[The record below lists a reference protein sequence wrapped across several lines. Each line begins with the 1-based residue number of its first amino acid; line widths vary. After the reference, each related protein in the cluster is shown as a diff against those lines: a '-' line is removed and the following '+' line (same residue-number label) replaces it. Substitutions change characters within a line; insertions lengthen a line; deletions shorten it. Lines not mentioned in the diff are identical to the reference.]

1 MVMVRPASSQAGVLS
16 AAGIGVLCAGE
27 NCLPPLLDCQYIDR
41 TVYTL
46 DRYSLQSVLLQSA
59 RAYGAGPALSMVGGT
74 PVAYSELLT
83 RARALAG
90 LLAAN
95 GIAPGDRVCLLSENG
110 PNWGIAYFAIASMGA
125 VVVPILT
132 EFTSAQIGNIV
143 AHAGCRAIVVS
154 RRQCEK
160 IADARAGRAIVRIE
174 DFSVEGAGE
183 AAAACIFDFPP
194 VSEDDLAA
202 IIYTSGTTGHSK
214 GVMLSHRNIVSNAW
228 ATRTIIEIEP
238 SDRLLSILPL
248 AHTYECT
255 LGLVAAL
262 MQGAFVSYLDKP
274 PTAAALMPALEAVR
288 PTIMLSVPL
297 VMEKIFRSKV
307 LPALAKR
314 RLYAVPLFRRA
325 FNLLAG
331 IKLRKLFGGSIRF
344 FGIGG
349 AGLAPD
355 VEAFLAEAR
364 FPYAIGY
371 GLTETAPLV
380 AGSAPYRTLPRSTGP
395 ALAGVEIRIVEGEIQ
410 VRGPNVMLG
419 YYGDP
424 GRTAEVFT
432 DDGWFRTGDLG
443 TIDARGRLSIRGR
456 LKTMILGASGE
467 NIYPAEI
474 EALIN
479 QSRYV
484 GESLVYGEASGVT
497 ALVLLKP
504 EVLESLVAKV
514 QDGIAK
520 AEASINGLLERIRRE
535 VNAQLAS
542 FSRVARVELQR
553 VPFEKTPTQKIKRFL
568 YPRRD

>member
-1 MVMVRPASSQAGVLS
+1 
-16 AAGIGVLCAGE
+16 
-27 NCLPPLLDCQYIDR
+27 
-41 TVYTL
+41 
-46 DRYSLQSVLLQSA
+46 
-59 RAYGAGPALSMVGGT
+59 MVGT
-74 PVAYSELLT
+74 APISYNDLLA

-90 LLAAN
+90 LLAAH
-95 GIAPGDRVCLLSENG
+95 GVARGDRVGLLSENS

-132 EFTSAQIGNIV
+132 DFTSAQIGNIV

-154 RRQCEK
+154 GKQSEK
-160 IADARAGRAIVRIE
+160 IAAVREGRSIVRIE
-174 DFSVEGAGE
+174 DFSVECAGE
-183 AAAACIFDFPP
+183 AAGEGANHAAAREAFEFPS
-194 VSEDDLAA
+194 VSEEDLAA

-255 LGLVAAL
+255 LGFVGAL
-262 MQGAFVSYLDKP
+262 MQGAFISYLDRP
-274 PTAAALMPALEAVR
+274 PTAAALVPALAAIR

-297 VMEKIFRSKV
+297 VMEKIYRSKV
-307 LPALAKR
+307 LPELAKR
-314 RLYAVPLFRRA
+314 KLYSVAFFRRL
-325 FNLLAG
+325 FNRLAG
-331 IKLRKLFGGSIRF
+331 IKLRKLFGGRIRF

-349 AGLAPD
+349 AALAPD

-380 AGSAPYRTLPRSTGP
+380 AGSPPFRTHPRSTGP
-395 ALAGVEIRIVEGEIQ
+395 ALSGVQIRIAGAGDGEIQ
-410 VRGPNVMLG
+410 VRGPNVMQG
-419 YYGDP
+419 YFGDP
-424 GRTAEVFT
+424 ERTAEVFT
-432 DDGWFRTGDLG
+432 PDGWFRTGDLG
-443 TIDARGRLSIRGR
+443 AIDRKGRLSIRGR

-467 NIYPAEI
+467 NIYPEEI
-474 EALIN
+474 EAVIN
-479 QSRYV
+479 QSQYV

-504 EVLESLVAKV
+504 EVLESLVVKV

-553 VPFEKTPTQKIKRFL
+553 IPFEKTPTQKIKRFL

>member
-1 MVMVRPASSQAGVLS
+1 MHGR
-16 AAGIGVLCAGE
+16 
-27 NCLPPLLDCQYIDR
+27 NCLPPVLDCLY
-41 TVYTL
+41 TCGTLYTL
-46 DRYSLQSVLLQSA
+46 EHYSLQSVLLQSA
-59 RAYGAGPALSMVGGT
+59 RAYSASPALSMVGGT
-74 PVAYSELLT
+74 PISYNDLLT
-83 RARALAG
+83 QARALAG
-90 LLAAN
+90 LLAAH
-95 GIAPGDRVCLLSENG
+95 GVARGDRVGLLSENC

-132 EFTSAQIGNIV
+132 DFTSAQIGNIV
-143 AHAGCRAIVVS
+143 AHAGCRALVVS
-154 RRQCEK
+154 GRQSEK
-160 IADARAGRAIVRIE
+160 IAAVREGRSIVRIE
-174 DFSVEGAGE
+174 DFSIEGTGE
-183 AAAACIFDFPP
+183 GTGPAPAPAPFELPP

-228 ATRTIIEIEP
+228 ATRTIIKIRP

-255 LGLVAAL
+255 LGFVGAL
-262 MQGAFVSYLDKP
+262 MQGAFVSYLDRP
-274 PTAAALMPALEAVR
+274 PTAAALVPALATVR

-297 VMEKIFRSKV
+297 VMEKIYRSKV
-307 LPALAKR
+307 LPELAKR
-314 RLYAVPLFRRA
+314 KLYSVEIFRRL

-331 IKLRKLFGGSIRF
+331 IKLRKLFGGRIRF

-349 AGLAPD
+349 AALAPD
-355 VEAFLAEAR
+355 VEAFLAGAR

-380 AGSAPYRTLPRSTGP
+380 AGSPPFQTHPRSTGP
-395 ALAGVEIRIVEGEIQ
+395 ALSGVQIRIAGAALAAATAEGDGEIQ
-410 VRGPNVMLG
+410 VRGPNVMQG
-419 YYGDP
+419 YFGDP
-424 GRTAEVFT
+424 ERTAEVFT
-432 DDGWFRTGDLG
+432 HDGWFRTGDLG
-443 TIDARGRLSIRGR
+443 AIDRRGRLSIRGR

-467 NIYPAEI
+467 NIYPEEI
-474 EALIN
+474 EAVIN
-479 QSRYV
+479 QSQYV

-542 FSRVARVELQR
+542 FSRVAKVELQR
-553 VPFEKTPTQKIKRFL
+553 IPFEKTPTQKIKRFL

>member
-1 MVMVRPASSQAGVLS
+1 
-16 AAGIGVLCAGE
+16 
-27 NCLPPLLDCQYIDR
+27 
-41 TVYTL
+41 
-46 DRYSLQSVLLQSA
+46 
-59 RAYGAGPALSMVGGT
+59 MVGGT

-95 GIAPGDRVCLLSENG
+95 GIVPGDRVALLSENT

-154 RRQCEK
+154 GRQSEK

-174 DFSVEGAGE
+174 DFSVEGAG
-183 AAAACIFDFPP
+183 AAAAAAAAVGTFDFPP
-194 VSEDDLAA
+194 ASEDDLAA

-228 ATRTIIEIEP
+228 ATRTILKIEP

-262 MQGAFVSYLDKP
+262 MQGALISYLDKP
-274 PTAAALMPALEAVR
+274 PTAAALVPALASVR

-307 LPALAKR
+307 LPELAKR
-314 RLYAVPLFRRA
+314 KLYSVPLFRRV

-331 IKLRKLFGGSIRF
+331 IKLRRLFGGRIRF

-349 AGLAPD
+349 AALAPD
-355 VEAFLAEAR
+355 VESFLAEAR

-380 AGSAPYRTLPRSTGP
+380 AGSAPFRTHPRSTGP
-395 ALAGVEIRIVEGEIQ
+395 ALAGVEIRIAEGEIQ

-424 GRTAEVFT
+424 DRTAEVFT
-432 DDGWFRTGDLG
+432 HDGWFRTGDLG
-443 TIDARGRLSIRGR
+443 AVDTRGRLSIRGR

-467 NIYPAEI
+467 NIYPEEI

-479 QSRYV
+479 QSQYV

-504 EVLESLVAKV
+504 EVLESLVAK
-514 QDGIAK
+514 
-520 AEASINGLLERIRRE
+520 AEASVNGLLERIRRE

-542 FSRVARVELQR
+542 FSRVQKVELQR

-568 YPRRD
+568 YPHGR

>member
-1 MVMVRPASSQAGVLS
+1 M
-16 AAGIGVLCAGE
+16 
-27 NCLPPLLDCQYIDR
+27 LDCLYTCA

-46 DRYSLQSVLLQSA
+46 ENYSLQSVLLQSA
-59 RAYGAGPALSMVGGT
+59 RAYSASPALSMVGAA
-74 PVAYSELLT
+74 PISYNDLLT

-90 LLAAN
+90 LLAAH
-95 GIAPGDRVCLLSENG
+95 GVARGDSVGLLSENS

-132 EFTSAQIGNIV
+132 DFTSAQIGNIV

-154 RRQCEK
+154 GKQSEK
-160 IADARAGRAIVRIE
+160 IAAVREGRSIVRIE
-174 DFSVEGAGE
+174 DFSVEGADEGANE
-183 AAAACIFDFPP
+183 GANHAAAPAAFELPS
-194 VSEDDLAA
+194 VSEEDLAA

-255 LGLVAAL
+255 LGFVGAL
-262 MQGAFVSYLDKP
+262 MQGAFISYLDRP
-274 PTAAALMPALEAVR
+274 PTAAALVPALAAVR

-297 VMEKIFRSKV
+297 VMEKIYRSKV
-307 LPALAKR
+307 LPELAKR
-314 RLYAVPLFRRA
+314 KLYSVAFFRRL
-325 FNLLAG
+325 FNRLAG
-331 IKLRKLFGGSIRF
+331 IKLRKLFGGRIRF

-349 AGLAPD
+349 AALAPD

-371 GLTETAPLV
+371 GLTETAPLI
-380 AGSAPYRTLPRSTGP
+380 AGSPPFRTHPRSTGP
-395 ALAGVEIRIVEGEIQ
+395 ALSGVQIRIAGAAAGDGEIQ
-410 VRGPNVMLG
+410 VRGPNVMQG
-419 YYGDP
+419 YFGDP
-424 GRTAEVFT
+424 ERTAEVFT
-432 DDGWFRTGDLG
+432 PDGWFRTGDLG
-443 TIDARGRLSIRGR
+443 AIDRKGRLSIRGR

-467 NIYPAEI
+467 NIYPEEI
-474 EALIN
+474 EAVIN
-479 QSRYV
+479 QSQYV

-504 EVLESLVAKV
+504 EVLESLVVKV

-553 VPFEKTPTQKIKRFL
+553 IPFEKTPTQKIKRFL

>member
-1 MVMVRPASSQAGVLS
+1 
-16 AAGIGVLCAGE
+16 
-27 NCLPPLLDCQYIDR
+27 
-41 TVYTL
+41 
-46 DRYSLQSVLLQSA
+46 
-59 RAYGAGPALSMVGGT
+59 MVGGN
-74 PVAYSELLT
+74 PIPYGDLLP

-95 GIAPGDRVCLLSENG
+95 AVAPGDRVALLSENT
-110 PNWGIAYFAIASMGA
+110 PNWGVAYFAIASMGA

-132 EFTSAQIGNIV
+132 DFTTTQIGNIV

-154 RRQCEK
+154 GRQGEK
-160 IADARAGRAIVRIE
+160 IADARAGRVIVRIE
-174 DFSVEGAGE
+174 DFSVEGAG
-183 AAAACIFDFPP
+183 AAAAAGSFDFPP

-214 GVMLSHRNIVSNAW
+214 GVMLTHGNIVSNAR
-228 ATRTIIEIEP
+228 ATRTILEIEP

-262 MQGAFVSYLDKP
+262 MQGAFISYLDKA
-274 PTAAALMPALEAVR
+274 PTAAALVPALAAVR

-297 VMEKIFRSKV
+297 VMEKICRSKV
-307 LPALAKR
+307 LPELAKR
-314 RLYAVPLFRRA
+314 RLYTVPFFRKL

-349 AGLAPD
+349 AALAPD

-380 AGSAPYRTLPRSTGP
+380 AGASPSRTHLRSTGP
-395 ALAGVEIRIVEGEIQ
+395 ALEGVQIRIAGAAPDAAKGAATGAAEGEIQ
-410 VRGPNVMLG
+410 VRGPNVMRG

-424 GRTAEVFT
+424 DRTAEVFT
-432 DDGWFRTGDLG
+432 KDGWFRTGDLG
-443 TIDARGRLSIRGR
+443 SVDARGRLFIRGR

-467 NIYPAEI
+467 NIYPEEI
-474 EALIN
+474 EAVIN
-479 QSRYV
+479 QSPYV

-497 ALVLLKP
+497 ALVVLKP

-514 QDGIAK
+514 QGGIAIVQDGIAK
-520 AEASINGLLERIRRE
+520 AEASVNGLLERIRKE

>member
-1 MVMVRPASSQAGVLS
+1 M
-16 AAGIGVLCAGE
+16 
-27 NCLPPLLDCQYIDR
+27 LDCLYTCA

-46 DRYSLQSVLLQSA
+46 EHYSLQSVLLQSA
-59 RAYGAGPALSMVGGT
+59 RAYSASPALSMVGT
-74 PVAYSELLT
+74 APISYNDLLA

-90 LLAAN
+90 LLAAH
-95 GIAPGDRVCLLSENG
+95 GVARGDRVGLLSENS

-132 EFTSAQIGNIV
+132 DFTSAQIGNIV

-154 RRQCEK
+154 GKQSEK
-160 IADARAGRAIVRIE
+160 IAAVREGRSIVRIE
-174 DFSVEGAGE
+174 DFSVECAGE
-183 AAAACIFDFPP
+183 AAGEGANHAAAREAFEFPS
-194 VSEDDLAA
+194 VSEEDLAA

-255 LGLVAAL
+255 LGFVGAL
-262 MQGAFVSYLDKP
+262 MQGAFISYLDRP
-274 PTAAALMPALEAVR
+274 PTAAALVPALAAIR

-297 VMEKIFRSKV
+297 VMEKIYRSKV
-307 LPALAKR
+307 LPELAKR
-314 RLYAVPLFRRA
+314 KLYSVASFRRLL
-325 FNLLAG
+325 NRLAG
-331 IKLRKLFGGSIRF
+331 IKLRRLFGGRIRF

-349 AGLAPD
+349 AALAPD

-380 AGSAPYRTLPRSTGP
+380 AGSPPFRTHPRSTGP
-395 ALAGVEIRIVEGEIQ
+395 ALSGVQIRIAGAGDGEIQ
-410 VRGPNVMLG
+410 VRGPNVMQG
-419 YYGDP
+419 YFGDP
-424 GRTAEVFT
+424 ERTAEVFT
-432 DDGWFRTGDLG
+432 PDGWFRTGDLG
-443 TIDARGRLSIRGR
+443 AIDRKGRLSIRGR

-467 NIYPAEI
+467 NIYPEEI
-474 EALIN
+474 EAVIN
-479 QSRYV
+479 QSQYV

-504 EVLESLVAKV
+504 EVLESLVVKV

-553 VPFEKTPTQKIKRFL
+553 IPFEKTPTQKIKRFL

>member
-1 MVMVRPASSQAGVLS
+1 
-16 AAGIGVLCAGE
+16 
-27 NCLPPLLDCQYIDR
+27 
-41 TVYTL
+41 
-46 DRYSLQSVLLQSA
+46 
-59 RAYGAGPALSMVGGT
+59 MVGGN
-74 PVAYSELLT
+74 PIPYGDLLP

-95 GIAPGDRVCLLSENG
+95 AVAPGDRVALLSENT
-110 PNWGIAYFAIASMGA
+110 PNWGVAYFAIASMGA

-132 EFTSAQIGNIV
+132 DFTTTQIGNIV

-154 RRQCEK
+154 GRQGEK
-160 IADARAGRAIVRIE
+160 IADARAGSVIVRIE
-174 DFSVEGAGE
+174 DFSVEGAG
-183 AAAACIFDFPP
+183 AAAAAGSFDFPP

-214 GVMLSHRNIVSNAW
+214 GVMLTHGNIVSNAR
-228 ATRTIIEIEP
+228 ATRTILEIEP

-262 MQGAFVSYLDKP
+262 MQGAFISYLDKA
-274 PTAAALMPALEAVR
+274 PTAAALVPALAAVR

-297 VMEKIFRSKV
+297 VMEKICRSKV
-307 LPALAKR
+307 LPELAKR
-314 RLYAVPLFRRA
+314 RLYTVPFFRKL

-331 IKLRKLFGGSIRF
+331 IKLRKLFGGRIRF

-349 AGLAPD
+349 AALAPD

-380 AGSAPYRTLPRSTGP
+380 AGASPSRTHLRSTGP
-395 ALAGVEIRIVEGEIQ
+395 ALEGVQIRIAGAAPGAATGAVEGEIQ
-410 VRGPNVMLG
+410 VRGPNVMRG

-424 GRTAEVFT
+424 DRTAEAFT

-443 TIDARGRLSIRGR
+443 SVDARGRLFIRGR

-467 NIYPAEI
+467 NIYPEEI

-479 QSRYV
+479 QSPYV

-504 EVLESLVAKV
+504 EVLEPFLAMV

-553 VPFEKTPTQKIKRFL
+553 VSFEKTPTQKIKRFL